1 MISERPFADG
11 RHTAVFVFNE
21 LKADGG
27 RLTQFWLARLRAFA
41 EVGWATHAVMIN
53 KDAHLQGTVDALVD
67 AGLFP
72 ADTGLHHYALR
83 DRRIRASW
91 WGPLPPG
98 GSIDPRVGDWLD
110 WLTAQVPG
118 AVVFADSPAAYPYL
132 AAMTNPLVA
141 RVAGVHLNHLM
152 APEPGQDRAM
162 ATMTP
167 RFAERFAAQQGAFD
181 ALVVLTEAQAADLRT
196 RFGPDTPTLVIPPA
210 VPAPAAA
217 LGVPRAGTQDAG
229 VPGAPDAGQGHP
241 EPRRIVSIGPLE
253 TAARHHHV
261 LRAAQPALVADPGAT
276 LDIVGQGAEGDAL
289 LALAD
294 ELGLGGRVRIVAP
307 TGDEYAPFDG
317 AVLTVWA
324 GRRESFPL
332 PILRSLAAGVPVV
345 AYDVSYG
352 PAELLSAPETG
363 ELVPSGEIG
372 ALTAAIGRRLG
383 AAAGPAGSNRAQEV
397 LAAAGAVLRRTDP
410 RAVWARWTAMA
421 AELADR
427 ACDHREPSLLVES
440 LTTTTRVLRMP
451 GVLADSATGLT
462 AWSCE
467 LPGLAE
473 PAGWLADPPP
483 VSGME
488 DVEDEDLPVHP
499 HAAGPT
505 REVVAQ
511 VRSNALAFVANEAGP
526 FRVEFTDGTSRV
538 PLLTTGFEPRIIAAR
553 VGNATLERQ
562 PDGSVWV
569 SPRPELLMAT
579 NVDGRLLVRIGE
591 DGAASDITHALDWV
605 VDIDWADLAPTSEGA
620 TFTGMLRATNIAP
633 ADDSPPAICV
643 ADVGGFSRTVGLLHY
658 TGEPTVEG
666 LDWTAP
672 VAGVIETDPL
682 VATTD
687 LARGALAL
695 HVGFRGLLVPIGGLW
710 THGRR
715 SPMHLTCT
723 RGMVTLLPSP
733 GGRVLVAPG
742 KGYRARTSGALRGV
756 AGRG

>member
-27 RLTQFWLARLRAFA
+27 RLTQFWLARLTAFA
-41 EVGWATHAVMIN
+41 EAGWATHAVLIN
-53 KDAHLQGTVDALVD
+53 KDAHLQRTVQRLVED
-67 AGLFP
+67 GRFP
-72 ADTGLHHYALR
+72 AGTGLHHFALR

-132 AAMTNPLVA
+132 AAMTNPTVA
-141 RVAGVHLNHLM
+141 LIAGVHLNHLT
-152 APEPGQDRAM
+152 APKHGQEPALS
-162 ATMTP
+162 AMTP
-167 RFAERFAAQQGAFD
+167 RFAERFADQQAAFD
-181 ALVVLTEAQAADLRT
+181 ALVVLTEAQAQDLRT

-210 VPAPAAA
+210 VAPPDPR
-217 LGVPRAGTQDAG
+217 LGPPR
-229 VPGAPDAGQGHP
+229 
-241 EPRRIVSIGPLE
+241 EPRSDDLRRRRIVSFGPLE
-253 TAARHHHV
+253 TASRHHDV
-261 LRAAQPALVADPGAT
+261 LRAAQPAMAADLGLT
-276 LDIVGQGAEGDAL
+276 LDVVGEGDEGDAL
-289 LALAD
+289 LALAGD
-294 ELGLGGRVRIVAP
+294 LGLAGRVSIVTP
-307 TGDEYAPFDG
+307 TADDFAPFTD

-332 PILRSLAAGVPVV
+332 AILRSLGAGVPVV
-345 AYDVSYG
+345 AYDVRYG
-352 PAELLSAPETG
+352 PAELVTAPEAG
-363 ELVPSGEIG
+363 ELVRSGDLDGLTSAISRRVG
-372 ALTAAIGRRLG
+372 ASASPAQPGPDDEVVV
-383 AAAGPAGSNRAQEV
+383 AAAS
-397 LAAAGAVLRRTDP
+397 VLRRTDP
-410 RAVWARWTAMA
+410 RAVWARWTALA

-427 ACDHREPSLLVES
+427 ACDHRAPSLVVES

-451 GVLADSATGLT
+451 GVLADSSTGLT

-473 PAGWLADPPP
+473 PAGWLSDPPP
-483 VSGME
+483 VSG
-488 DVEDEDLPVHP
+488 VEDIEDDDLPVHP

-511 VRSNALAFVANEAGP
+511 IRSNALAFVANETGP
-526 FRVEFTDGTSRV
+526 FRVEFTDGSTRV

-569 SPRPELLMAT
+569 SPRPELLLAT

-605 VDIDWADLAPTSEGA
+605 VDIDWADLAPTPEGA
-620 TFTGMLRATNIAP
+620 TFTGVLRATNIAP

-643 ADVGGFSRTVGLLHY
+643 ADMGGFSRTVGLLHY
-658 TGEPTVEG
+658 TGDPTVEG
-666 LDWTAP
+666 LDWSAP

-710 THGRR
+710 THGQR
-715 SPMHLTCT
+715 SPMHLTCP

-742 KGYRARTSGALRGV
+742 KGYRARTSGAIRGV
-756 AGRG
+756 ARRG

>member
-1 MISERPFADG
+1 VISERPFADG

-21 LKADGG
+21 LRADGG

-41 EVGWATHAVMIN
+41 GAGWATHAVLIN
-53 KDAHLQGTVDALVD
+53 KDAHLERTVEALVAD
-67 AGLFP
+67 GQFP

-132 AAMTNPLVA
+132 AAMTNPAVA
-141 RVAGVHLNHLM
+141 RVAGVHLNHLT
-152 APEPGQDRAM
+152 APEPGQDPAM
-162 ATMTP
+162 AGMTP
-167 RFAERFAAQQGAFD
+167 RFAERFADQQEAFD
-181 ALVVLTEAQAADLRT
+181 ALVVQTEAQAADLRA
-196 RFGPDTPTLVIPPA
+196 RFGPDTPVLVIPPA
-210 VPAPAAA
+210 VPAPAPV
-217 LGVPRAGTQDAG
+217 LG
-229 VPGAPDAGQGHP
+229 GAPAAGGDGS
-241 EPRRIVSIGPLE
+241 PRRIVSVGPLE
-253 TAARHHHV
+253 SGARHHHV
-261 LRAAQPALVADPGAT
+261 LRAAHPALLADPGLV
-276 LDIVGQGAEGDAL
+276 LDIVGDGDEGDAL
-289 LALAD
+289 AALAV
-294 ELGLGGRVRIVAP
+294 ELGLAGRVRILAP
-307 TGDEYAPFDG
+307 PPDDHAPFEG
-317 AVLTVWA
+317 AALTVWA

-332 PILRSLAAGVPVV
+332 AILRSLAVGVPVV
-345 AYDVSYG
+345 AYDVRYG
-352 PAELLSAPETG
+352 PAELLTAPEAG
-363 ELVPSGEIG
+363 ELVASGDIERL
-372 ALTAAIGRRLG
+372 AAAIGRWAG
-383 AAAGPAGSNRAQEV
+383 ATARPGGSSRADEV
-397 LAAAGAVLRRTDP
+397 RSACAAVLRRTDA
-410 RAVWARWTAMA
+410 RSVWPRWTAMA

-427 ACDHREPSLLVES
+427 ACDHRQPSLLVES
-440 LTTTTRVLRMP
+440 LSTTTRVLRMP

-467 LPGLAE
+467 LPGLEE
-473 PAGWLADPPP
+473 PAGWLVDPPP
-483 VSGME
+483 VSGVE

-505 REVVAQ
+505 REIVAV
-511 VRSNALAFVANEAGP
+511 VRSNALAFFADETGP
-526 FRVEFTDGTSRV
+526 FRVEFTDGTSTV

-553 VGNATLERQ
+553 VGNATMERH

-569 SPRPELLMAT
+569 SPRPELLLAH

-591 DGAASDITHALDWV
+591 DGAPSDITHALDWV
-605 VDIDWADLAPTSEGA
+605 VDIDWADLAPTAQGA
-620 TFTGMLRATNIAP
+620 TFTGVLRATNIAP

-658 TGEPTVEG
+658 TGEPTIEG

-682 VATTD
+682 VATTT

-715 SPMHLTCT
+715 SPMHLTCP

-742 KGYRARTSGALRGV
+742 KGMRARTSGALRGLV
-756 AGRG
+756 SRG

>member
-1 MISERPFADG
+1 MISERPLADG

-21 LKADGG
+21 LKADAG
-27 RLTQFWLARLRAFA
+27 RLTQMWLARLRAFDRA
-41 EVGWATHAVMIN
+41 GWATHAVLIN
-53 KDAHLQGTVDALVD
+53 KDAQLQRTVSALVAD
-67 AGLFP
+67 GRFP
-72 ADTGLHHYALR
+72 AGTGLHHYALR
-83 DRRIRASW
+83 DRRIRPSW
-91 WGPLPPG
+91 WGPLAPG
-98 GSIDPRVGDWLD
+98 ASIDPRVGDWLD
-110 WLTAQVPG
+110 WLTGQVPG

-132 AAMTNPLVA
+132 AAMTNPLVS
-141 RVAGVHLNHLM
+141 RVAGIHLNHLAGREQGQGP
-152 APEPGQDRAM
+152 APAD
-162 ATMTP
+162 MTP
-167 RFAERFAAQQGAFD
+167 RFAERFAPVQHAFD
-181 ALVVLTEAQAADLRT
+181 ALVVMTGAQAGDVRA

-210 VPAPAAA
+210 VPAPEVPLAAA
-217 LGVPRAGTQDAG
+217 
-229 VPGAPDAGQGHP
+229 PGADP
-241 EPRRIVSIGPLE
+241 EPDRRILSIGPLE
-253 TAARHHHV
+253 PSARHDHV
-261 LRAAQPALVADPGAT
+261 LRAAQPALEADPGLVLDLVGDGEEGAT
-276 LDIVGQGAEGDAL
+276 L
-289 LALAD
+289 LALAE
-294 ELGLGGRVRIVAP
+294 ELGIGSRVRITAP
-307 TGDEYAPFDG
+307 GPEADAPFAG

-332 PILRSLAAGVPVV
+332 AIVRSLAAGVPVV
-345 AYDVSYG
+345 AYDCPYG
-352 PAELLSAPETG
+352 PAELITAPGTG
-363 ELVPSGEIG
+363 ELVPSGDVEALAG
-372 ALTAAIGRRLG
+372 ALGRQLG
-383 AAAGPAGSNRAQEV
+383 AAAVSRADEV
-397 LAAAGAVLRRTDP
+397 LAAARPLLRRTDP
-410 RAVWARWTAMA
+410 RAVWSRWTAMA

-427 ACDHREPSLLVES
+427 ACDHRSPSLLVES
-440 LTTTTRVLRMP
+440 LTTTTRVLRLP
-451 GVLADSATGLT
+451 GILADSATGLT

-467 LPGLAE
+467 LPGMVE
-473 PAGWLADPPP
+473 PAGWLIDPPP
-483 VSGME
+483 VSGAE

-511 VRSNALAFVANEAGP
+511 LRSNVLAFAANEIGA
-526 FRVEFTDGTSRV
+526 FRVEFTDGSTTV

-553 VGNATLERQ
+553 IGNATLKRQ

-605 VDIDWADLAPTSEGA
+605 VDIDWADLTPTSQGA
-620 TFTGMLRATNIAP
+620 TFTGVLRATNIAP

-658 TGEPTVEG
+658 TAEPTIDH

-715 SPMHLTCT
+715 SPLHLSCP

-756 AGRG
+756 LPRG

>member
-21 LKADGG
+21 LRADGG

-41 EVGWATHAVMIN
+41 GAGWATHAVLIN
-53 KDAHLQGTVDALVD
+53 KDAHLQRTVEALVD
-67 AGLFP
+67 DGQFP

-118 AVVFADSPAAYPYL
+118 AAVFADSPAAYPYL
-132 AAMTNPLVA
+132 AAMTNPAVA
-141 RVAGVHLNHLM
+141 RVAGVHLNHLT
-152 APEPGQDRAM
+152 APEPGQDPAM
-162 ATMTP
+162 ARMTP
-167 RFAERFAAQQGAFD
+167 RFAERFTDQQEAFD
-181 ALVVLTEAQAADLRT
+181 ALVVQTEAQAADLRT

-210 VPAPAAA
+210 VAAPAPVLGGAPAAA
-217 LGVPRAGTQDAG
+217 EDGG
-229 VPGAPDAGQGHP
+229 
-241 EPRRIVSIGPLE
+241 PRRIVSVGPLE
-253 TAARHHHV
+253 SGARHHHV
-261 LRAAQPALVADPGAT
+261 LRAAQPALLADPGLA
-276 LDIVGQGAEGDAL
+276 LDIVGEGEDGDAL
-289 LALAD
+289 AALAA
-294 ELGLGGRVRIVAP
+294 ELGLGGRVRILAP
-307 TGDEYAPFDG
+307 PPDDHAPFEG
-317 AVLTVWA
+317 AALTVWA

-332 PILRSLAAGVPVV
+332 AILRSLAVGVPVV
-345 AYDVSYG
+345 AYDVRYG
-352 PAELLSAPETG
+352 PSELLTAPEAG
-363 ELVPSGEIG
+363 ELVPSGDVER
-372 ALTAAIGRRLG
+372 LTAAIGRWAG
-383 AAAGPAGSNRAQEV
+383 ATARPAGSSRAEEV
-397 LAAAGAVLRRTDP
+397 LRACAAVLRRTEP
-410 RAVWARWTAMA
+410 RSVWPRWTAMA

-427 ACDHREPSLLVES
+427 ACDHRQPSLLVES
-440 LTTTTRVLRMP
+440 LSTTTRVLRMP

-467 LPGLAE
+467 LPGLEE
-473 PAGWLADPPP
+473 PAGWLVDPPP
-483 VSGME
+483 VSGVE

-505 REVVAQ
+505 REIVAV
-511 VRSNALAFVANEAGP
+511 VRSNALAFVADETGP
-526 FRVEFTDGTSRV
+526 FRVEFTDGTTTV

-553 VGNATLERQ
+553 VGNATMERH

-569 SPRPELLMAT
+569 SPRPELLLAH

-591 DGAASDITHALDWV
+591 DGAPSDITHALDWV
-605 VDIDWADLAPTSEGA
+605 VDIDWADLAPTPQGA
-620 TFTGMLRATNIAP
+620 TFTGVLRAMNIAP

-658 TGEPTVEG
+658 TGEPTIEG
-666 LDWTAP
+666 VDWTAP

-682 VATTD
+682 VATTA

-710 THGRR
+710 THGTR
-715 SPMHLTCT
+715 SPIHLTCP

-742 KGYRARTSGALRGV
+742 KGMRARTSGALRGLV
-756 AGRG
+756 SRG

>member
-1 MISERPFADG
+1 VISERPFADG

-21 LKADGG
+21 LRADGG

-41 EVGWATHAVMIN
+41 GAGWATHAVLIN
-53 KDAHLQGTVDALVD
+53 KDAHLERTVEALVAD
-67 AGLFP
+67 GRFP
-72 ADTGLHHYALR
+72 SDTGLHHYALR

-132 AAMTNPLVA
+132 AAMTNPAVA
-141 RVAGVHLNHLM
+141 RVAGVHLNHLT
-152 APEPGQDRAM
+152 APEPGQDPAM
-162 ATMTP
+162 AGMTP
-167 RFAERFAAQQGAFD
+167 RFAERFADQQEAFD
-181 ALVVLTEAQAADLRT
+181 ALVVQTEAQAADLRA
-196 RFGPDTPTLVIPPA
+196 RFGPDTPVLVIPPA
-210 VPAPAAA
+210 VPAPAPV
-217 LGVPRAGTQDAG
+217 LG
-229 VPGAPDAGQGHP
+229 GAPAAGGDGS
-241 EPRRIVSIGPLE
+241 PRRIVSVGPLE
-253 TAARHHHV
+253 SGARHHHV
-261 LRAAQPALVADPGAT
+261 LRAAHPALLADPGLV
-276 LDIVGQGAEGDAL
+276 LDIVGDGDEGDAL
-289 LALAD
+289 AALAV
-294 ELGLGGRVRIVAP
+294 ELGLAGRVRILAP
-307 TGDEYAPFDG
+307 PPDDHAPFEG
-317 AVLTVWA
+317 AALTVWA

-332 PILRSLAAGVPVV
+332 AILRSLAVGVPVV
-345 AYDVSYG
+345 AYDVRYG
-352 PAELLSAPETG
+352 PAELLTAPEAG
-363 ELVPSGEIG
+363 ELVASGDIERL
-372 ALTAAIGRRLG
+372 AAAIGRWAG
-383 AAAGPAGSNRAQEV
+383 ATARPGGSSRADEV
-397 LAAAGAVLRRTDP
+397 RSACAAVLRRTDA
-410 RAVWARWTAMA
+410 RSVWPRWTAMA

-427 ACDHREPSLLVES
+427 ACDHRQPSLLVES
-440 LTTTTRVLRMP
+440 LSTTTRVLRMP

-467 LPGLAE
+467 LPGLEE
-473 PAGWLADPPP
+473 PAGWLVDPPP
-483 VSGME
+483 VSGVE

-505 REVVAQ
+505 REIVAV
-511 VRSNALAFVANEAGP
+511 VRSNALAFFADETGP
-526 FRVEFTDGTSRV
+526 FRVEFTDGTSTV

-553 VGNATLERQ
+553 VGNATMERH

-569 SPRPELLMAT
+569 SPRPELLLAH

-591 DGAASDITHALDWV
+591 DGAPSDITHALDWV
-605 VDIDWADLAPTSEGA
+605 VDIDWADLAPTAQGA
-620 TFTGMLRATNIAP
+620 TFTGVLRATNIAP

-658 TGEPTVEG
+658 TGEPTIEG

-682 VATTD
+682 VATTT

-715 SPMHLTCT
+715 SPMHLTCP

-742 KGYRARTSGALRGV
+742 KGMRARTSGALRSLV
-756 AGRG
+756 SRG

>member
-1 MISERPFADG
+1 VISERPFADG

-21 LKADGG
+21 LRADGG

-41 EVGWATHAVMIN
+41 AAGWATHAVLIN
-53 KDAHLQGTVDALVD
+53 KDAHLERTVEALVAD
-67 AGLFP
+67 GRFP

-132 AAMTNPLVA
+132 AAMTNPAVS
-141 RVAGVHLNHLM
+141 RVAGVHLNHLT
-152 APEPGQDRAM
+152 APEPGQDPAM
-162 ATMTP
+162 AGMTP
-167 RFAERFAAQQGAFD
+167 RFAERFADQQEAFD
-181 ALVVLTEAQAADLRT
+181 ALVVQTEAQAADLRA

-210 VPAPAAA
+210 VPAPAPA
-217 LGVPRAGTQDAG
+217 LG
-229 VPGAPDAGQGHP
+229 GAPAAAGDGS
-241 EPRRIVSIGPLE
+241 PRRIVSVGPLE
-253 TAARHHHV
+253 SGARHHHV
-261 LRAAQPALVADPGAT
+261 LRAAHPALLADPGLV
-276 LDIVGQGAEGDAL
+276 LDIVGDGDEGDAL
-289 LALAD
+289 AALAA
-294 ELGLGGRVRIVAP
+294 ELGLAGRVRILP
-307 TGDEYAPFDG
+307 PPPDDHAPFEG
-317 AVLTVWA
+317 AALTVWA

-332 PILRSLAAGVPVV
+332 AILRSLAVGVPVV
-345 AYDVSYG
+345 AYDVRYG
-352 PAELLSAPETG
+352 PAELLTAPEAG
-363 ELVPSGEIG
+363 ELVASGDVERL
-372 ALTAAIGRRLG
+372 AAAIGRWAG
-383 AAAGPAGSNRAQEV
+383 ATVRSAGSSRADEV
-397 LAAAGAVLRRTDP
+397 RSACAAVLRRTDP
-410 RAVWARWTAMA
+410 RSVWPRWTAMA

-427 ACDHREPSLLVES
+427 ACDHRQPSLLVES
-440 LTTTTRVLRMP
+440 LSTTTRVLRMP

-467 LPGLAE
+467 LPGLEE
-473 PAGWLADPPP
+473 PAGWLVDPPP
-483 VSGME
+483 VSGVE

-505 REVVAQ
+505 REIVAV
-511 VRSNALAFVANEAGP
+511 VRSNALAFFADETGP
-526 FRVEFTDGTSRV
+526 FRIEFTDGTSTV

-553 VGNATLERQ
+553 VGNATMERH

-569 SPRPELLMAT
+569 SPRPELLLAH
-579 NVDGRLLVRIGE
+579 NVDGRLIVRIGE
-591 DGAASDITHALDWV
+591 DGAPSDITHALDWV
-605 VDIDWADLAPTSEGA
+605 VDIDWADLAPTPQGA
-620 TFTGMLRATNIAP
+620 TFTGVLRATNIAP

-658 TGEPTVEG
+658 TGEPTIEGVE
-666 LDWTAP
+666 WTAP

-682 VATTD
+682 VATTT

-710 THGRR
+710 THGTR
-715 SPMHLTCT
+715 SPMHLTCP

-742 KGYRARTSGALRGV
+742 KGMRARTSGALRGLV
-756 AGRG
+756 SRG

>member
-1 MISERPFADG
+1 MISDRPFADG

-41 EVGWATHAVMIN
+41 EAGWATHAVLIN
-53 KDAHLQGTVDALVD
+53 KDAHLQRTVRGLVD
-67 AGLFP
+67 DGRFP
-72 ADTGLHHYALR
+72 ADTCLHHYALR

-132 AAMTNPLVA
+132 AAMTNPQVA
-141 RVAGVHLNHLM
+141 RVAGVHLNHLTG
-152 APEPGQDRAM
+152 PKPGQDPARAV
-162 ATMTP
+162 MTP
-167 RFAERFAAQQGAFD
+167 RFAERFADQQGAFD
-181 ALVVLTEAQAADLRT
+181 ALVVLTEAQAQDLRT
-196 RFGPDTPTLVIPPA
+196 RFGADTPTLVIPPA
-210 VPAPAAA
+210 VAAPAPT
-217 LGVPRAGTQDAG
+217 LGSGFD
-229 VPGAPDAGQGHP
+229 PGPDA
-241 EPRRIVSIGPLE
+241 PRRCILSFGPLE
-253 TAARHHHV
+253 TASRHDHV
-261 LRAAQPALVADPGAT
+261 LRAAQPAMVADPGLT
-276 LDIVGQGAEGDAL
+276 LDVVGEGDGSDAL
-289 LALAD
+289 LALAE
-294 ELGLGGRVRIVAP
+294 ELGMAERVRIVTP
-307 TGDEYAPFDG
+307 TSDEYAPFEG
-317 AVLTVWA
+317 ALLTVWA

-332 PILRSLAAGVPVV
+332 AILRSMGAGVPVV
-345 AYDVSYG
+345 AYDVAYG
-352 PAELLSAPETG
+352 PAELITAPEVG
-363 ELVPSGEIG
+363 ALVRSGDVEG
-372 ALTAAIGRRLG
+372 LTAAISRRVG
-383 AAAGPAGSNRAQEV
+383 ASASPTTPSPHDEV
-397 LAAAGAVLRRTDP
+397 VAAAGAVLRRTDP

-427 ACDHREPSLLVES
+427 ACDHRTPSLLVES
-440 LTTTTRVLRMP
+440 LTTTARVLRMP
-451 GVLADSATGLT
+451 GVLADSSTGLT
-462 AWSCE
+462 AWACE

-473 PAGWLADPPP
+473 PAGWLTDPPP
-483 VSGME
+483 VSGVEDVE

-505 REVVAQ
+505 REVVAL
-511 VRSNALAFVANEAGP
+511 VRSNALAFVANETGP
-526 FRVEFTDGTSRV
+526 FRLEFTDGTTTV
-538 PLLTTGFEPRIIAAR
+538 PMLTTGFETRIIAAR

-569 SPRPELLMAT
+569 SPRPELLLAT

-605 VDIDWADLAPTSEGA
+605 VDIDWANLAPTPEGA
-620 TFTGMLRATNIAP
+620 TFTGILRATNIAP

-666 LDWTAP
+666 LDWSAP
-672 VAGVIETDPL
+672 VAGVIETDSL

-715 SPMHLTCT
+715 SPMHLTCP

-742 KGYRARTSGALRGV
+742 KGYRARTSGAIRGV
-756 AGRG
+756 ASRG

>member
-41 EVGWATHAVMIN
+41 AAGWATHAVLIN
-53 KDAHLQGTVDALVD
+53 KDAHLQRTVAGLVD
-67 AGLFP
+67 DGRFP
-72 ADTGLHHYALR
+72 ADAGLHHYALR
-83 DRRIRASW
+83 DRRVRASW
-91 WGPLPPG
+91 WGPLPPD

-132 AAMTNPLVA
+132 AAMTNPQVA
-141 RVAGVHLNHLM
+141 RVAGVHLNHLT
-152 APEPGQDRAM
+152 APQPGQDPAL
-162 ATMTP
+162 AAMTP
-167 RFAERFAAQQGAFD
+167 RFAERFADHQAAFD
-181 ALVVLTEAQAADLRT
+181 ALVVLTETQAADLRT
-196 RFGPDTPTLVIPPA
+196 RFGPDTPTVVIPPA
-210 VPAPAAA
+210 VPAPDAAV
-217 LGVPRAGTQDAG
+217 GVPWESSVGVGRMSSGTDQ
-229 VPGAPDAGQGHP
+229 PG
-241 EPRRIVSIGPLE
+241 PRRIVSIGPLE

-261 LRAAQPALVADPGAT
+261 LRAAQPVMAADPGLT
-276 LDIVGQGAEGDAL
+276 LDLVGEGDEGEAL
-289 LALAD
+289 LALAED
-294 ELGLGGRVRIVAP
+294 LGLSGRVRIVTPDA
-307 TGDEYAPFDG
+307 DEYAPFRG
-317 AVLTVWA
+317 AVVTIWA

-332 PILRSLAAGVPVV
+332 AIVRSLATGVPVI
-345 AYDVSYG
+345 AYDVHYG
-352 PAELLSAPETG
+352 PAELLTAPATG
-363 ELVPSGEIG
+363 ELVSSGDVSG
-372 ALTAAIGRRLG
+372 LTSALLRLVGTTADSAD
-383 AAAGPAGSNRAQEV
+383 PTGSDRAHEV
-397 LAAAGAVLRRTDP
+397 VAAAGAVLRRTDP
-410 RAVWARWTAMA
+410 RAVWSRWTALA
-421 AELADR
+421 AELADQV
-427 ACDHREPSLLVES
+427 CDHRMPSLLVES

-451 GVLADSATGLT
+451 GVLADSSTGLT

-473 PAGWLADPPP
+473 PAGWLMEPPP

-488 DVEDEDLPVHP
+488 DVEDADLPVHP

-511 VRSNALAFVANEAGP
+511 VRSNALAFVANETGP
-526 FRVEFTDGTSRV
+526 FRVEFTDGTTAV

-579 NVDGRLLVRIGE
+579 NVDGRLLVRIGA

-605 VDIDWADLAPTSEGA
+605 VDIDWADLTPTPEGA
-620 TFTGMLRATNIAP
+620 SFTGVLRATNIAP

-666 LDWTAP
+666 LDWAAP

-682 VATTD
+682 VATTE
-687 LARGALAL
+687 LARAALAL

-715 SPMHLTCT
+715 APMHLSCP
-723 RGMVTLLPSP
+723 RGLVTLLPSP

-742 KGYRARTSGALRGV
+742 KGYRARTSGAIRGI
-756 AGRG
+756 ADRG

>member
-1 MISERPFADG
+1 MISERPLADG

-21 LKADGG
+21 LKADAG
-27 RLTQFWLARLRAFA
+27 RLTLMWLARLRAFDSA
-41 EVGWATHAVMIN
+41 GWATHAVLIN
-53 KDAHLQGTVDALVD
+53 KDAHLQRTVSELV
-67 AGLFP
+67 AEGHFP
-72 ADTGLHHYALR
+72 AATGLHHYALR
-83 DRRIRASW
+83 DRRIRPSW

-110 WLTAQVPG
+110 WLTGRVPG

-132 AAMTNPLVA
+132 AAMSNPLVA
-141 RVAGVHLNHLM
+141 RVAGIHLNHL
-152 APEPGQDRAM
+152 ASPEQVQEPSRA
-162 ATMTP
+162 ALTP
-167 RFAERFAAQQGAFD
+167 RFADRLAPVQHAFE
-181 ALVVLTEAQAADLRT
+181 ALVVMTEAQAGDLRA
-196 RFGPDTPTLVIPPA
+196 RFGPDAPTLVIPPA
-210 VPAPAAA
+210 VPVPESPLARPPGGAPASTPGTPEVRPDHAA
-217 LGVPRAGTQDAG
+217 AG
-229 VPGAPDAGQGHP
+229 
-241 EPRRIVSIGPLE
+241 RIVSVGPLE
-253 TAARHHHV
+253 PTTRHDHV
-261 LRAAQPALVADPGAT
+261 LRAAQPALAADPGLA
-276 LDIVGQGAEGDAL
+276 LDLVGEGEAGAAL
-289 LALAD
+289 LALAE

-307 TGDEYAPFDG
+307 GTDEYAPFAG

-332 PILRSLAAGVPVV
+332 AIVRSLAAGVPVV
-345 AYDVSYG
+345 AYDARYG
-352 PAELLSAPETG
+352 PAELLAGPETG
-363 ELVPSGEIG
+363 ELVASGDVG
-372 ALTAAIGRRLG
+372 ALALAVSRWAG
-383 AAAGPAGSNRAQEV
+383 AGTTPAGGGSRADEV
-397 LAAAGAVLRRTDP
+397 LAAAGPSLRRTEP
-410 RAVWARWTAMA
+410 LAVWSRWTAMS

-427 ACDHREPSLLVES
+427 ACDRHSPSLLVES
-440 LTTTTRVLRMP
+440 LTTLTRVLRMP

-467 LPGLAE
+467 LPGMVE
-473 PAGWLADPPP
+473 PAGWLIDPPP
-483 VSGME
+483 VSGVE
-488 DVEDEDLPVHP
+488 DVDDADLPVHP

-511 VRSNALAFVANEAGP
+511 LRSNVLALTANELGA
-526 FRVEFTDGTSRV
+526 FRVEFTDGSTTV
-538 PLLTTGFEPRIIAAR
+538 PLLTTGFEPRIVASR

-579 NVDGRLLVRIGE
+579 NVDGRLLVRIGD

-605 VDIDWADLAPTSEGA
+605 VDIDWADLAPTPEGA
-620 TFTGMLRATNIAP
+620 TFTGVLRATSISP

-643 ADVGGFSRTVGLLHY
+643 TDVGGFSRTVGLLRY
-658 TGEPTVEG
+658 TGEPTIDH

-715 SPMHLTCT
+715 SPLHLSCP
-723 RGMVTLLPSP
+723 RGLVTLLPSP

-742 KGYRARTSGALRGV
+742 KGYRARTSGAIRGV
-756 AGRG
+756 LSRG

>member
-21 LKADGG
+21 LRADGG

-41 EVGWATHAVMIN
+41 EAGWATHAVLIN
-53 KDAHLQGTVDALVD
+53 KDTQLQRTVRGLVD
-67 AGLFP
+67 DGRFP

-141 RVAGVHLNHLM
+141 RVAGVHLNHLT
-152 APEPGQDRAM
+152 APRPGQDPAM
-162 ATMTP
+162 AQMTP
-167 RFAERFAAQQGAFD
+167 RFAERFADHQGAFD
-181 ALVVLTEAQAADLRT
+181 ALVVLTEAQAQDLRA

-210 VPAPAAA
+210 VAAPARP
-217 LGVPRAGTQDAG
+217 LGPARESS
-229 VPGAPDAGQGHP
+229 P
-241 EPRRIVSIGPLE
+241 EDPPRRRILSFGPLE
-253 TAARHHHV
+253 TASRHHDV
-261 LRAAQPALVADPGAT
+261 LRAVQPAMVADLGLS
-276 LDIVGQGAEGDAL
+276 LDLVGEGDEAGAL
-289 LALAD
+289 LARAE
-294 ELGLGGRVRIVAP
+294 ELGLAGRTRIVTP
-307 TGDEYAPFDG
+307 TSDEYAPFAG

-332 PILRSLAAGVPVV
+332 AVLRSLGAGVPVV
-345 AYDVSYG
+345 AYDVAYG
-352 PAELLSAPETG
+352 PAELITAPEAG
-363 ELVPSGEIG
+363 ELVRSGDVG
-372 ALTAAIGRRLG
+372 GLTAAISRRVG
-383 AAAGPAGSNRAQEV
+383 ASASPTGPSPNDEV
-397 LAAAGAVLRRTDP
+397 AAAAGAVLRRTDP

-427 ACDHREPSLLVES
+427 VCDHRTPSLLVES

-473 PAGWLADPPP
+473 PAGWLSDPPP
-483 VSGME
+483 VSGVE

-505 REVVAQ
+505 REVVALI
-511 VRSNALAFVANEAGP
+511 RSNALAFVANEAGP
-526 FRVEFTDGTSRV
+526 FRLELTDGTTTV

-553 VGNATLERQ
+553 LGNATLERH

-569 SPRPELLMAT
+569 SPRPELLLAT

-605 VDIDWADLAPTSEGA
+605 VDIDWANLTPTPEGA
-620 TFTGMLRATNIAP
+620 TFTGVLRATNIAP

-658 TGEPTVEG
+658 TGDPTVEG
-666 LDWTAP
+666 LDWSAP

-715 SPMHLTCT
+715 SPMHLTCP

-742 KGYRARTSGALRGV
+742 KGYRARTSGAIRGV

>member
-1 MISERPFADG
+1 MISDRPLADG
-11 RHTAVFVFNE
+11 RPTAVFVFNE
-21 LKADGG
+21 LNAEGG

-41 EVGWATHAVMIN
+41 EAGWATHAVLIN
-53 KDAHLQGTVDALVD
+53 KDAHLQRTVRQLVD
-67 AGLFP
+67 EGRFP

-141 RVAGVHLNHLM
+141 RVAGVHLNHLTS
-152 APEPGQDRAM
+152 PEPGHDRAL
-162 ATMTP
+162 AAMTP
-167 RFAERFAAQQGAFD
+167 RFAERFADQQGAFD
-181 ALVVLTEAQAADLRT
+181 ALVVLTEGQAQDLRT

-210 VPAPAAA
+210 VPGPASMTW
-217 LGVPRAGTQDAG
+217 AG
-229 VPGAPDAGQGHP
+229 PDADHDHP
-241 EPRRIVSIGPLE
+241 GPRRIVSIGPLE
-253 TAARHHHV
+253 TASRHDHV
-261 LRAAQPALVADPGAT
+261 LRAAQPALVADPGLT
-276 LDIVGQGAEGDAL
+276 LDLVGEGQGGDAL
-289 LALAD
+289 LLLAD
-294 ELGLGGRVRIVAP
+294 ELGLAGRVQVVTP
-307 TGDEYAPFDG
+307 TQDEYAPFEG

-332 PILRSLAAGVPVV
+332 AIVRSLAAGIPVV
-345 AYDVSYG
+345 AYDVAYG
-352 PAELLSAPETG
+352 PAELLTAPEAG
-363 ELVPSGEIG
+363 EVVPSGDLAG
-372 ALTAAIGRRLG
+372 MTAAILRQLDADATSG
-383 AAAGPAGSNRAQEV
+383 ASRADEVVSAAS
-397 LAAAGAVLRRTDP
+397 AVLRRTDP
-410 RAVWARWTAMA
+410 RAVWPRWTAMA

-427 ACDHREPSLLVES
+427 ACDHRVPSLLVES

-451 GVLADSATGLT
+451 GILADSATGLT

-467 LPGLAE
+467 LPDLEE
-473 PAGWLADPPP
+473 PAGWLIEPPP
-483 VSGME
+483 VSGAE

-511 VRSNALAFVANEAGP
+511 VRSNALAFIANETGA
-526 FRVEFTDGTSRV
+526 FRVEFTDGTTTV

-553 VGNATLERQ
+553 VGNATMERHA
-562 PDGSVWV
+562 DGTIWV

-579 NVDGRLLVRIGE
+579 NVDGRLLVRVGA
-591 DGAASDITHALDWV
+591 DGPPSDITHALDWV
-605 VDIDWADLAPTSEGA
+605 VDIDWADLTPTPQGA
-620 TFTGMLRATNIAP
+620 TFTGVLRATNIAP

-643 ADVGGFSRTVGLLHY
+643 SDVGGFSRTVGLLHY

-672 VAGVIETDPL
+672 VAGVIEADPL

-715 SPMHLTCT
+715 SPMHLTCS

-742 KGYRARTSGALRGV
+742 KGLRARTSGAIRGV
-756 AGRG
+756 ARRG

>member
-1 MISERPFADG
+1 MISQRPLADG

-27 RLTQFWLARLRAFA
+27 RLTQFWLARLRAFDGA
-41 EVGWATHAVMIN
+41 GWATHAVLIN
-53 KDAHLQGTVDALVD
+53 KDAHLERTVRRLVD
-67 AGLFP
+67 DGQFP
-72 ADTGLHHYALR
+72 AGTGLHHYALR
-83 DRRIRASW
+83 DRRVRASW
-91 WGPLPPG
+91 WGALPPG
-98 GSIDPRVGDWLD
+98 TSIDARVGDWLD
-110 WLTAQVPG
+110 WLTGQVPG
-118 AVVFADSPAAYPYL
+118 AVVLADSPAAYPYL

-141 RVAGVHLNHLM
+141 RVAGVHLNHLT
-152 APEPGQDRAM
+152 APAEGQPPAM
-162 ATMTP
+162 AAMTP
-167 RFAERFAAQQGAFD
+167 RFAERFADQQGAFD
-181 ALVVLTEAQAADLRT
+181 ALVVLTEGQAEDLRT
-196 RFGPDTPTLVIPPA
+196 RFGADTPTLVIPPA
-210 VPAPAAA
+210 VARPAPSAE
-217 LGVPRAGTQDAG
+217 RAGAPSGT
-229 VPGAPDAGQGHP
+229 PGAPLDDPGA
-241 EPRRIVSIGPLE
+241 RRIVAIGPLE
-253 TAARHHHV
+253 AAARHDHV
-261 LRAAQPALVADPGAT
+261 LRAAQPALLSDGGLT
-276 LDIVGQGAEGDAL
+276 LDLVGDGDAGESL
-289 LALAD
+289 IALAE

-307 TGDEYAPFDG
+307 GPDEYAPLEG
-317 AVLTVWA
+317 ASLTVWA

-332 PILRSLAAGVPVV
+332 AIVRSLAVGVPVV
-345 AYDVSYG
+345 AYDVRYG
-352 PAELLSAPETG
+352 PAELLTSPEAG
-363 ELVPSGEIG
+363 ELVPSGDVQ
-372 ALTAAIGRRLG
+372 ALTAAISRRVG
-383 AAAGPAGSNRAQEV
+383 AATQPRGTAVADAVLSAAGP
-397 LAAAGAVLRRTDP
+397 VLRRTDP
-410 RAVWARWTAMA
+410 TAVWRRWTALA

-427 ACDHREPSLLVES
+427 VCDHRSPNLLVES

-467 LPGLAE
+467 LPGLVE
-473 PAGWLADPPP
+473 PAGWLIDPPP
-483 VSGME
+483 VSGVE

-511 VRSNALAFVANEAGP
+511 IRSNALAFVANETGP
-526 FRVEFTDGTSRV
+526 FRVEFTDGTTTV

-579 NVDGRLLVRIGE
+579 NVDGGLLVRIGE
-591 DGAASDITHALDWV
+591 DGAPSDITHALDWI
-605 VDIDWADLAPTSEGA
+605 VDIDWADLAPTEQGA
-620 TFTGMLRATNIAP
+620 TFTGVLRASNIAP

-643 ADVGGFSRTVGLLHY
+643 ADVGGFSRTVGILHY
-658 TGEPTVEG
+658 TAEPTIDG

-687 LARGALAL
+687 LARGALSL

-715 SPMHLTCT
+715 SPMHLSCP

-742 KGYRARTSGALRGV
+742 KGYRARTSGAIRG
-756 AGRG
+756 AMGRG

>member
-1 MISERPFADG
+1 VISERPFADG

-21 LKADGG
+21 LRADGG

-41 EVGWATHAVMIN
+41 EAGWATHAVLIN
-53 KDAHLQGTVDALVD
+53 KDAQLQRTVQGLVD
-67 AGLFP
+67 DGRFP

-141 RVAGVHLNHLM
+141 RVAGVHLNHLH
-152 APEPGQDRAM
+152 APEPGQDPAM
-162 ATMTP
+162 AGMTP
-167 RFAERFAAQQGAFD
+167 RFAERFADQQEAFD
-181 ALVVLTEAQAADLRT
+181 ALVVQTETQAADLRT

-210 VPAPAAA
+210 VPAPAPAVSSA
-217 LGVPRAGTQDAG
+217 
-229 VPGAPDAGQGHP
+229 PGDGA
-241 EPRRIVSIGPLE
+241 PRRIVSVGPLE
-253 TAARHHHV
+253 AGARHHHV
-261 LRAAQPALVADPGAT
+261 LRASQQALLADPGLV
-276 LDIVGQGAEGDAL
+276 LDIVGEGDEGA
-289 LALAD
+289 ALAALAE
-294 ELGLGGRVRIVAP
+294 ELGLGGRVRILAP
-307 TGDEYAPFDG
+307 PQDDHAPFEG
-317 AVLTVWA
+317 AELTVWA

-332 PILRSLAAGVPVV
+332 AIVRSLAVGVPVV
-345 AYDVSYG
+345 AYDVRYG
-352 PAELLSAPETG
+352 PAELLTSPEAG
-363 ELVPSGEIG
+363 ELVPSGDVG
-372 ALTAAIGRRLG
+372 QLTAAIGRWAG
-383 AAAGPAGSNRAQEV
+383 ATARSAGPSRADEV
-397 LAAAGAVLRRTDP
+397 LRACAAVLRRSEP
-410 RAVWARWTAMA
+410 GAVWPRWTAMA

-427 ACDHREPSLLVES
+427 ACDRRQPSLLVES
-440 LTTTTRVLRMP
+440 MSTTTRVLRLP

-467 LPGLAE
+467 LPGLEE
-473 PAGWLADPPP
+473 PAGWLVDPPP
-483 VSGME
+483 VSGVE

-505 REVVAQ
+505 REIVAL
-511 VRSNALAFVANEAGP
+511 VRSNALAFVADETGP
-526 FRVEFTDGTSRV
+526 FRVEFTDGTTTV

-553 VGNATLERQ
+553 VGNATMERH
-562 PDGSVWV
+562 PDGTVWV
-569 SPRPELLMAT
+569 SPRPELLLAH

-591 DGAASDITHALDWV
+591 QGAPSDITHALDWV
-605 VDIDWADLAPTSEGA
+605 VDIDWADLAPTPEGA
-620 TFTGMLRATNIAP
+620 TFTGVLRATSIAP

-658 TGEPTVEG
+658 TGEPTIEG

-682 VATTD
+682 VATTT

-710 THGRR
+710 THGKR
-715 SPMHLTCT
+715 SPMHLTCP

-742 KGYRARTSGALRGV
+742 KGIRARTSGALRGLV
-756 AGRG
+756 SRG